1 MVSCATSISNTH
13 SIYKSVKFRCA
24 ATTYELISLIHN
36 TICVGYCAIDKS
48 NRQIRQVRRK
58 EFRDSAK
65 LQKKIKEKTKLS
77 KTKTA

>member
-24 ATTYELISLIHN
+24 ATTYELISPIHN

-58 EFRDSAK
+58 EFRESAK